1 MNPNEHIK
9 KTKPCFR
16 FAYGVSKERLS
27 CFLDILNQN
36 RIRHRLRSKPIH
48 VADID
53 FQTGNITFT
62 DEYQQLWTIYIYEE
76 DLQKVISHTQ
86 HLERYSSF
94 IRKNDMHTR
103 FYYIYQKFTIFW
115 CMIFSKK
122 EVSTI

>member
-86 HLERYSSF
+86 HLERYSNEEISCSF
-94 IRKNDMHTR
+94 IKSLLAVLLKRKSFLKY
-103 FYYIYQKFTIFW
+103 FYGCRNGNT
-115 CMIFSKK
+115 
-122 EVSTI
+122 

>member
-53 FQTGNITFT
+53 FQTGNITIT

-86 HLERYSSF
+86 HLERYSNEEDQLLVYK
-94 IRKNDMHTR
+94 ITPGC
-103 FYYIYQKFTIFW
+103 FTEEEEFSEIFLW
-115 CMIFSKK
+115 LPQW
-122 EVSTI
+122 